1 VVDSDGFFLLPDVTI
16 PDGATSISVGTD
28 GVMEV
33 LLFGQSDPQQVG
45 QIELA
50 RFINPAGMIALGRNV
65 YQLTSASGDPIIDIP
80 SQNGLGQIDQGYLEG
95 SNVTVVDEMVN
106 MIVAQRAY
114 EMNAKAIQTAD
125 DMSATANT
133 LKR

>member
-1 VVDSDGFFLLPDVTI
+1 MTI